1 MGTAAGLG
9 TSFAIDRG
17 EVAQLLGFSS
27 IIHNS
32 ADAVASRDYLVHVL
46 SGMAMLGIS
55 LTRFATDFQI
65 WSSSAYGFIGWDD
78 DLVSTSSIM
87 PQKRNAFVWENIR
100 GKAVSPIGGLMNTL
114 AGMKNVSFNNTVEVS
129 AEAAGHIWPAV
140 KGLRHAIQLAALLIE
155 RIEVYPAKMRE
166 FLADK
171 QTTMTAV
178 ADLLVARY
186 GVAFRAAHDSVSRM
200 VNQYP
205 EIPPAG
211 KMGPILERIVA
222 EVANLALHLDEAE
235 LAMALDPVHTALAA
249 NYGGGPGPAAVR
261 SQVRSTIRRTGTL
274 ERRLKARRKNLHD
287 AQQKLRAAADE
298 IIAQNPNGAGKP

>member
-1 MGTAAGLG
+1 
-9 TSFAIDRG
+9 
-17 EVAQLLGFSS
+17 
-27 IIHNS
+27 
-32 ADAVASRDYLVHVL
+32 
-46 SGMAMLGIS
+46 
-55 LTRFATDFQI
+55 
-65 WSSSAYGFIGWDD
+65 
-78 DLVSTSSIM
+78 
-87 PQKRNAFVWENIR
+87 
-100 GKAVSPIGGLMNTL
+100 
-114 AGMKNVSFNNTVEVS
+114 
-129 AEAAGHIWPAV
+129 
-140 KGLRHAIQLAALLIE
+140 
-155 RIEVYPAKMRE
+155 MRE

-261 SQVRSTIRRTGTL
+261 SQARSTVRRTGAI
-274 ERRLKARRKNLHD
+274 ERRLKARRKNLRD

-298 IIAQNPNGAGKP
+298 IIAQNLNGAGKP